1 MTKKDHLTGVTLIKK
16 DHLTVLRGTPRD
28 SNHPGDLFQSM
39 LLLGFNNFHIY
50 EKISEVKIGEGSKVL
65 PPKCSTNNKEMTK
78 DTEGTIEIAIG
89 NSKSSCDH
97 FTTSPY
103 TLRTVK

>member
-1 MTKKDHLTGVTLIKK
+1 
-16 DHLTVLRGTPRD
+16 
-28 SNHPGDLFQSM
+28 M

-78 DTEGTIEIAIG
+78 DTEGTIEIG
-89 NSKSSCDH
+89 NSKNSFDQFMASV
-97 FTTSPY
+97 Y